1 MRLRRLTTLWTATSR
16 RWWPALFVFALL
28 FAHPASAQ
36 GFVRNLSGY
45 VYLILSYV
53 LQAVAALVGQLT
65 VMITGLLTSVIVY
78 NDFINFEAVN
88 LGWVLVRDIS
98 NMFFVVVLLL
108 IAVATILR
116 LESYNLKRLLPKL
129 LLMAIFVNFSKVIS
143 GLLIDAAQVVT
154 LTFANAIVQVTAGNI
169 YAKFG
174 LAELFAVSQDAFL
187 PGSGEENIALFYLF
201 LSLLLATVM
210 LIIAFSVILA
220 YLVVFALRIVALWIL
235 IILSPLAYVLSA
247 FPQGERYSRE
257 WWQTFSK
264 YVTVGPILMFFFWLA
279 IATSEQAFT
288 TTLDTTRAPTTA
300 LSEGG
305 VAQLEPSLRVGIGK
319 AGEKENVLKFLVMT
333 CLMLGGLVA
342 AQKAGVAGS
351 QFAGSVMG
359 SLRSY
364 GQRMARAG
372 IRAGTSPLRGAGW
385 LAREGTYGA
394 GRLTDRWLGRRVQDK
409 RWYSTI
415 AGLLSPTVRRQ
426 GTARSRQMAEQQS
439 FGKSVGDMAD
449 FLNSVT
455 KPRLRW
461 QRVKIAGV
469 TVGAIPRLEGEKT
482 KEGDKAF
489 RSLVSKEMSE
499 LNNLTETEKASEF
512 DLAIKNKNQVRSF
525 AAALALNKGNHTDD
539 YMGYMA
545 QRYPDEYG
553 DQEHSQ
559 TSFREHLMKRIG
571 GTFGKRSAG
580 DLGVLLKDQ
589 SEESALLRGFGYGF
603 TRPVLDSKGRPTGDV
618 ENVLVSEDSAREE
631 LEVEYK
637 KHPTIDNNPRIQ
649 ANVLR
654 KLEEKFGEEFGTI
667 IGRGKMENFVAKTEG
682 KAFFK
687 FHPTAQP
694 FEDVLS
700 GGKVVHS
707 RMGRMDRLGKIASA
721 KFDTVFFGRVV
732 AQRGHGLQPRAAEFA
747 GFRFDQKTGSMAL
760 DIRSVYD
767 QFKAKGHHGVAN
779 LFGQKNISPEQAVA
793 VERIMNKAGVRNYD
807 GTPGIELDKY
817 AEEAFTKSGK
827 TYEPTS
833 YAAARAGPL
842 SPELETYVNSR
853 TGPEWETYLQ
863 HGTPGALD
871 INGRPAASQHE
882 EIPEEWRLHGG
893 YAPKGGRPLM
903 ETYSPEVQAASQ
915 EAYQQLLA
923 AGMSESEANE
933 AYGRLHQE
941 EIRAG
946 TLYATSAI
954 IRHEQVEEKRSE
966 SLDAMRGVASIERRP
981 AEGYAEGPLAEYG
994 RKAVAGIG
1002 VNFESAEAG
1011 QRYGVV
1017 PGMTAVNYDES
1028 TAERKANKDIVAKNL
1043 AEDYGKELVG
1053 KGAAFRQEVA
1063 QGLGKQPDAVTDE
1076 ELRDGYAAKYQT
1088 LKPADADKQYADRV
1102 VGQWAAAEFKEGN
1115 AAGRVEEVRDASGAV
1130 AGYHYR
1136 DAAVLGAQQGEA
1148 LRQMSQDK
1156 DVSSL
1161 AAGEVSAQQRQA
1173 EFKKRLD
1180 SASTLSLHNNAAFGS
1195 RFTARRHE
1203 YGHTLANQLNDEQ
1216 RQTFRGTLS
1225 EEQQQ
1230 LFDQET
1236 PEEYLAHALG
1246 VNDNAHTLS
1255 EQTRNFL
1262 DELEVTDKTGKVAKG
1277 ARYRGRKLKP
1287 DEPLAPQEKA
1297 ERAITNEEIEE
1308 IHRQR
1313 QQKPDVQIGK
1323 ILTDAAGQQGSRAQ
1337 EVTRAEAQVQQAN
1350 ASLTA
1355 EQQKLTQLE
1364 GQRGELLRET
1374 DAHIAKG
1381 QAARQRAE
1389 QAKARGDKL
1398 GFAANDREAMTERDL
1413 ARDSQAKVQPQLN
1426 VLNTQV
1432 ATQRGVV
1439 DQRQQALT
1447 QAEALRQ
1454 QAAASAGPSSQA
1466 FAATLQRSLDQL
1478 SDAEL
1483 DGIAEKVLAEVSP
1496 QWGAATE
1503 ESRSALEGERGE
1515 LAALEGDRSK
1525 LKSLTLV
1532 RQQAARYAEARDVSA
1547 AQEAY
1552 NRSAGQLGAAD
1563 QRVNEQE
1570 QVVQTQEENVEH
1582 ARIELQNAKVELPEA
1597 AAAAGQ
1603 ERSALQAI
1611 QTQLTALMGNRDVL
1625 TRERDQHLTNQNA
1638 ASQRLNAARAS
1649 GNALAEQQALEEAT
1663 REQALAAAAEGKI
1676 AAPLAQLNQQI
1687 ETQSSAKAAQETR
1700 VAAAVQ
1706 RDETA
1711 RQDVGVKRQAY
1722 DAEYLRLQESKRT
1735 LMQHRSDQQALG
1747 EAVQINQAAVRQAGV
1762 GLTPQEIAAARQQA
1776 DQSAQQL
1783 AQLDQTIGAKR
1794 RDVAGK
1800 EAALDNARQ
1809 ADQSFPE
1816 LMTTLQE
1823 RVSQTQQRREAA
1835 KPENV
1840 AARAQQE
1847 LSESRGK
1854 LTELEQNRDEL
1865 ARRAQVHNRLR
1876 KRAADQGS
1884 QEEAGRQERLAQAAE
1899 RDLRTAQQRIAK
1911 QQQEVQAKER
1921 AVQAL
1926 QPKPVPVSKGQQSLT
1941 AVEEKFLTARQGNR
1955 EEVAGAKQEIGAKE
1969 QIVRASQQ
1977 ELGNRVKVRD
1987 QRQLELAELNAQA
2000 RRAVEEGNY
2009 QAQEEAQ
2016 TLARAKQQEVT
2027 AATDAV
2033 TEQQD
2038 VVARDSQALE
2048 GAQADYR
2055 RRVEESV
2062 QSLETFA
2069 AAVRDAAGTLSK
2081 DELAQQLSHAQS
2093 ELEANNKEAE
2103 EKATQGDAAGAR
2115 AAHDRAQR
2123 AQIIRDQLDYTV
2135 KRRRLGL
2142 APKVKGSGL
2151 KDADQELNVAKVKR
2165 DFNYA
2170 ELAEKR
2176 TGLVKQH
2183 QAAEKDLRKQQERQA
2198 QAAPGTERKR
2208 ADDAV
2213 KAAQDRFNT
2222 VGGQIKGVDKE
2233 IGEWDDLVLKNA
2245 ADVSDLVLAQEEL
2258 VIAQRRLQEAKTI
2271 GEQEIPAMS
2280 KEYEKLDKRRIA
2292 AGAAL
2297 QQQGAAAQ
2305 KARSTGNVAAL
2316 RKAQQAI
2323 AQRTE
2328 EMGQIEQRMGEIQDF
2343 SAGLVGLV
2351 EQVEATATA
2360 AEENVGR
2367 AAEAAAEGIEPPSVR
2382 AVPPPKIS
2390 AKTAAGPAQPPTGTA
2405 GLGSAPSALHSPSQH
2420 EIAAMSQDEFAE
2432 YLTQNRLEV
2441 TGADVYNLLTRKAE
2455 LRHLQESDIAKE
2467 MASTPGLLE
2476 SLKEFGKKQTN
2487 NWNEV
2492 GSGKTQV
2499 ENVRA
2504 IGAESDWLNYQVGKG
2519 KESTGETHKGYLTFK
2534 DTLRDLTPERLNQ
2547 FMAALAKAG
2556 YNGQVKVAPT
2566 GQRAKYRFDNVV
2578 MHGATPED
2586 VQKAAAVARN
2596 LFGNQLSAVG
2606 RGIDRGGTSHTDN
2619 LAKEVE
2625 ARRAARK
2632 STSPRASQPV
2642 QEPSPVAAHPSSP
2655 APVQPA
2661 DSPTPPA
2668 ATVTSQKIAAHAAE
2682 QVERQAEVVKAF
2694 PTADLATLN
2703 KMLKTMSEAL
2713 AQVSGSV
2720 QSLAT
2725 TLSEQEEKAGMTDKD
2740 ASKKFDVLGKNLRD
2754 GVARIGEAQVS
2765 AEAGAGVT
2773 REQADELADLL
2784 FQINKSLQEMAQSKE
2799 GSTGVPEIPAISP
2812 ESLSGEPPK
2821 GRPTI

>member
-1 MRLRRLTTLWTATSR
+1 MRLRRLTIVLTATSR
-16 RWWPALFVFALL
+16 RWWPALLVMGLL
-28 FAHPASAQ
+28 FAQPASAQ
-36 GFVRNLSGY
+36 TFIRNLSGY

-53 LQAVAALVGQLT
+53 LQAVAGLVGQLT

-88 LGWVLVRDIS
+88 LGWVLVRDIG

-129 LLMAIFVNFSKVIS
+129 LLMAILVNFSKVIS

-154 LTFANAIVQVTAGNI
+154 LTFANAIVQVTAGNL

-174 LAELFAVSQDAFL
+174 LAELFAISQDAFL

-201 LSLLLATVM
+201 LSLLLATIM

-288 TTLDTTRAPTTA
+288 ETLDTTRAPTTT

-385 LAREGTYGA
+385 LAREGTFAA

-409 RWYSTI
+409 RWYSPI
-415 AGLLSPTVRRQ
+415 AGILSPTLRRQ
-426 GTARSRQMAEQQS
+426 GWTRARQLSEQQS

-449 FLNSVT
+449 FFNSTT

-461 QRVKIAGV
+461 QRLKVAGV

-489 RSLVSKEMSE
+489 RSLVNKEMSE
-499 LNNLTETEKASEF
+499 LHSLTETEKASEF
-512 DLAIKNKNQVRSF
+512 DLAIKNKNQVRAF
-525 AAALALNKGNHTDD
+525 AAALALNKANQTDD

-553 DQEHSQ
+553 DKEHSQ

-571 GTFGKRSAG
+571 GAFGKRSAG

-589 SEESALLRGFGYGF
+589 SEEGALLRGFGYGF

-631 LEVEYK
+631 LAAEHK
-637 KHPTIDNNPRIQ
+637 AAPTIHNNPNIR

-767 QFKAKGHHGVAN
+767 QLKAKGHHGVAN
-779 LFGQKNISPEQAVA
+779 LFGQKNISSQQAVA
-793 VERIMNKAGVRNYD
+793 VERIMNLAGVKNYD

-817 AEEAFTKSGK
+817 TEEQFTKSGK

-833 YAAARAGPL
+833 YAAARTGPL
-842 SPELETYVNSR
+842 SPELETYVKSR
-853 TGPEWETYLQ
+853 TAAKWLEYLQ
-863 HGTPGALD
+863 HGIPGATD
-871 INGRPAASQHE
+871 INGKPAALQDE
-882 EIPEEWRLHGG
+882 EVPEEWRLHDG

-915 EAYQQLLA
+915 EAYQRLIA
-923 AGMSESEANE
+923 AGMSEPEANE

-946 TLYATSAI
+946 TLYAASAI
-954 IRHEQVEEKRSE
+954 VRHEQVEEKRSE

-994 RKAVAGIG
+994 RRAVAGIG

-1028 TAERKANKDIVAKNL
+1028 TAERKLNKDIVAKNL
-1043 AEDYGKELVG
+1043 AEDYRKELVG
-1053 KGAAFRQEVA
+1053 RGVAFRQETA
-1063 QGLGKQPDAVTDE
+1063 QRLGKQPHAVTNE
-1076 ELRDGYAAKYQT
+1076 ELHDAYAAKYQT

-1115 AAGRVEEVRDASGAV
+1115 AAGRVEELRDASGAV
-1130 AGYHYR
+1130 SGYRYK
-1136 DAAVLGAQQGEA
+1136 DAAIAENQQGEA

-1161 AAGEVSAQQRQA
+1161 AAGEVSAQQREA

-1180 SASTLSLHNNAAFGS
+1180 TASTLSLHNNAAFGS

-1216 RQTFRGTLS
+1216 RQAFRGTLS

-1236 PEEYLAHALG
+1236 PEEYLAHSLG

-1255 EQTRNFL
+1255 EQTRKFL
-1262 DELEVTDKTGKVAKG
+1262 DELEVTDKAGNKAKG
-1277 ARYRGRKLKP
+1277 ARYRGRTLKP
-1287 DEPLAPQEKA
+1287 DETLPPQEKS
-1297 ERAITNEEIEE
+1297 ERAITDEEIVE
-1308 IHRQR
+1308 IHRRR

-1323 ILTDAAGQQGSRAQ
+1323 LLTGAAGQQGSRAQ
-1337 EVTRAEAQVQQAN
+1337 ESTRAEAQVRQAN
-1350 ASLTA
+1350 TALTA
-1355 EQQKLTQLE
+1355 EQQKLDQLE
-1364 GQRGELLRET
+1364 GQRGELLGET

-1389 QAKARGDKL
+1389 QAKARGDQL
-1398 GFAANDREAMTERDL
+1398 GFTVNDREAIKERDL
-1413 ARDSQAKVQPQLN
+1413 ARDSQAKVQPQLDA
-1426 VLNTQV
+1426 LNKQV
-1432 ATQRGVV
+1432 ADQRGVV
-1439 DQRQQALT
+1439 DQRQEALR

-1454 QAAASAGPSSQA
+1454 RAAASAGPNSQA
-1466 FAATLQRSLDQL
+1466 FIAALQKSLDQL
-1478 SDAEL
+1478 PDAEL
-1483 DGIAEKVLAEVSP
+1483 DDIAEKVLAEVSP
-1496 QWGAATE
+1496 QWGSATE
-1503 ESRSALEGERGE
+1503 GAQAALEGERGE
-1515 LAALEGDRSK
+1515 LAALEADRSK
-1525 LKSLTLV
+1525 LKSSTLV
-1532 RQQAARYAEARDVSA
+1532 RQQAARYAEARDVNA

-1552 NRSAGQLGAAD
+1552 DRSAGQLGAAN

-1582 ARIELQNAKVELPEA
+1582 ARIELQNAKVELPA
-1597 AAAAGQ
+1597 AAAAVGQ
-1603 ERSALQAI
+1603 EGSALQAI
-1611 QTQLTALMGNRDVL
+1611 QTQLTTLMGNRDVL

-1663 REQALAAAAEGKI
+1663 REQALAATAEEKI
-1676 AAPLAQLNQQI
+1676 AAPLAQLNEQI
-1687 ETQSSAKAAQETR
+1687 DAQNAAKAAQETR
-1700 VAAAVQ
+1700 VAAAVEHHG
-1706 RDETA
+1706 RA

-1722 DAEYLRLQESKRT
+1722 DAEYLRLQESRRT
-1735 LMQHRSDQQALG
+1735 LVQHRADQQALG
-1747 EAVQINQAAVRQAGV
+1747 EAVQINQAAVQQAGI

-1783 AQLDQTIGAKR
+1783 AQLDQQISTKR

-1800 EAALDNARQ
+1800 EEALDNARQ
-1809 ADQSFPE
+1809 ADQAFPE
-1816 LMTTLQE
+1816 LLTTLQE
-1823 RVSQTQQRREAA
+1823 RVRYTQERREAA

-1847 LSESRGK
+1847 LSGSRGK
-1854 LTELEQNRDEL
+1854 LAELEQNHDEL
-1865 ARRAQVHNRLR
+1865 ARRAQVHHRLR
-1876 KRAADQGS
+1876 KRAADQGN

-1899 RDLRTAQQRIAK
+1899 RDLRAAQQRIAK

-1921 AVQAL
+1921 AVQAQ
-1926 QPKPVPVSKGQQSLT
+1926 QPKPVPVSKGQQALT
-1941 AVEEKFLTARQGNR
+1941 AVEEKFLAARQGNR
-1955 EEVAGAKQEIGAKE
+1955 EEVVGAKQEIGAKE
-1969 QIVRASQQ
+1969 QALQASQL

-1987 QRQLELAELNAQA
+1987 QRQVELAELNAQA
-2000 RRAVEEGNY
+2000 RKAAEEGNY

-2016 TLARAKQQEVT
+2016 TLARVKQQEVV
-2027 AATDAV
+2027 AAADAV
-2033 TEQQD
+2033 TEQQG
-2038 VVARDSQALE
+2038 VVAKDSQAFD
-2048 GAQADYR
+2048 GVQADYR

-2081 DELAQQLSHAQS
+2081 DELAQQLSNAQS

-2103 EKATQGDAAGAR
+2103 EKATQGDDAGAR

-2142 APKVKGSGL
+2142 APKARGSGL
-2151 KDADQELNVAKVKR
+2151 KEAGQELSTAKTKR
-2165 DFNYA
+2165 DFNYR
-2170 ELAEKR
+2170 ELTEKR
-2176 TGLVKQH
+2176 SGLVQQH
-2183 QAAEKDLRKQQERQA
+2183 QAAEKDLQKQQARQA
-2198 QAAPGTERKR
+2198 KAAPGAERKR
-2208 ADDAV
+2208 ANDAV
-2213 KAAQDRFNT
+2213 KTAQDRFNA
-2222 VGGQIKGVDKE
+2222 VGSQIKGVDKE

-2258 VIAQRRLQEAKTI
+2258 AIARRRLGEAKTM
-2271 GEQEIPAMS
+2271 GEQELPAMS
-2280 KEYEKLDKRRIA
+2280 KEYEHLDKRRLA
-2292 AGAAL
+2292 VGAAL
-2297 QQQGAAAQ
+2297 QQQSAAAQ
-2305 KARSTGNVAAL
+2305 RAQSTGNVAAL

-2323 AQRTE
+2323 AEQSG
-2328 EMGQIEQRMGEIQDF
+2328 EMEQIEQRMGEIQGF
-2343 SAGLVGLV
+2343 SAGLMDLV
-2351 EQVEATATA
+2351 EQAENIATA

-2367 AAEAAAEGIEPPSVR
+2367 AAEAAAEGIAPPSVR
-2382 AVPPPKIS
+2382 AVPPPK
-2390 AKTAAGPAQPPTGTA
+2390 AKP
-2405 GLGSAPSALHSPSQH
+2405 APSAAAAPSPTSR
-2420 EIAAMSQDEFAE
+2420 ESSAGFAAA
-2432 YLTQNRLEV
+2432 
-2441 TGADVYNLLTRKAE
+2441 
-2455 LRHLQESDIAKE
+2455 
-2467 MASTPGLLE
+2467 
-2476 SLKEFGKKQTN
+2476 
-2487 NWNEV
+2487 
-2492 GSGKTQV
+2492 
-2499 ENVRA
+2499 
-2504 IGAESDWLNYQVGKG
+2504 
-2519 KESTGETHKGYLTFK
+2519 GET
-2534 DTLRDLTPERLNQ
+2534 RS
-2547 FMAALAKAG
+2547 AAPAG
-2556 YNGQVKVAPT
+2556 SPT
-2566 GQRAKYRFDNVV
+2566 GQR
-2578 MHGATPED
+2578 T
-2586 VQKAAAVARN
+2586 AAV
-2596 LFGNQLSAVG
+2596 QAVVE
-2606 RGIDRGGTSHTDN
+2606 
-2619 LAKEVE
+2619 EVDTQT
-2625 ARRAARK
+2625 RAAKQLPSVDVK
-2632 STSPRASQPV
+2632 SLETTLKSMATGLQEVANGIQSLQAV
-2642 QEPSPVAAHPSSP
+2642 QEGA
-2655 APVQPA
+2655 
-2661 DSPTPPA
+2661 
-2668 ATVTSQKIAAHAAE
+2668 
-2682 QVERQAEVVKAF
+2682 
-2694 PTADLATLN
+2694 
-2703 KMLKTMSEAL
+2703 SE
-2713 AQVSGSV
+2713 S
-2720 QSLAT
+2720 
-2725 TLSEQEEKAGMTDKD
+2725 AGKDEKD
-2740 ASKKFDVLGKNLRD
+2740 AAKKFDTLSKNLREGMGRVQD
-2754 GVARIGEAQVS
+2754 FES
-2765 AEAGAGVT
+2765 AAAMGTGVT
-2773 REQADELADLL
+2773 QEQADELADIL
-2784 FQINKSLQEMAQSKE
+2784 FQINRSLQEMAQRNE
-2799 GSTGVPEIPAISP
+2799 GSAGASEIPSIPP
-2812 ESLSGEPPK
+2812 ESLPGEPPK
-2821 GRPTI
+2821 SRPTI